1 MREKPY
7 QLPCIRLIAW
17 LLPLLLSACALP
29 PFQAQTAANQPPA
42 QPKPQ
47 KAPLR
52 PDSPFTILG
61 DANFPALLKSQSP
74 LLDEVLDGEPQPAGD
89 VSDNLWDRIRGGFRL
104 PDKANPGVKADLDW
118 YSSHSAYLER
128 VADRARAYLYYV
140 TENIEQR
147 DMPTEIALLPI
158 VESAYYP
165 FAYSHGRASGIW
177 QFIPGTGRRW
187 GLKQDWWY
195 DGRRDVYASTKAALD
210 YLQYLHKQFHGDW
223 LLALAAYNS
232 GSGTVRHAIRRNK
245 RRGRPTDF
253 WSLDLPPETRGY
265 VPKLLAL
272 AEIVDNP
279 EAYGIKLDPIPDEP
293 YFTRVD
299 ISSQIDLALA
309 ADLAGI
315 DINEL
320 YRLNPGYNRWAT
332 APKGPHY
339 LLLPVDKADAF
350 EAALDKLPPDKR
362 VRWVRH
368 RIARGETLGTIA
380 HKYHTTVATLQR
392 VNRIHGKMIRAGHHL
407 IIPVATRSL
416 RSYTLSAEQRRRAK
430 QNKHR
435 SGHKVVHIVDEGD
448 TLWELAQRHHVSV
461 RQLAKWNGM
470 APRDPLMPGQRI
482 VIWTRHRA
490 SARHTSFIEAPPHRA
505 VTQRVGYTVRRGD
518 SLSRISRRFNVSV
531 HQLRKWNRLPRGGYL
546 HPGQSLTLY
555 VDVTRQADNI

>member
-1 MREKPY
+1 MA
-7 QLPCIRLIAW
+7 CFRLIAW

-29 PFQAQTAANQPPA
+29 PFQTQA
-42 QPKPQ
+42 PKPQ
-47 KAPLR
+47 PTPAAAPAAAAVHSAPQR

-61 DANFPALLKSQSP
+61 DANFPALLKSESP
-74 LLDEVLDGEPQPAGD
+74 LLDDVLDSEQQDAD
-89 VSDNLWDRIRGGFRL
+89 AVSDNLWDVIRDGFRL
-104 PDKANPGVKADLDW
+104 PDRANPSVHADLEW
-118 YSSHSAYLER
+118 YTAHPAYLER
-128 VADRARAYLYYV
+128 VADRASAYLYYV
-140 TENIEQR
+140 TQNIEQH

-187 GLKQDWWY
+187 GLKQNWWY
-195 DGRRDVYASTKAALD
+195 DGRRDVYASTKAALN
-210 YLQYLHKQFHGDW
+210 YLQYLHKEFNGDW

-272 AEIVDNP
+272 AEIVEHP
-279 EAYGIKLDPIPDEP
+279 ETYGIKLDPIPNRP

-299 ISSQIDLALA
+299 IDSQIDLALA

-315 DINEL
+315 GINKL

-339 LLLPVDKADAF
+339 LLLPVAKADKF
-350 EAALDKLPPDKR
+350 EAALDKLPPHKR

-368 RIARGETLGTIA
+368 RIARGETLNIIA
-380 HKYHTTVATLQR
+380 QKYHTTVATLQR
-392 VNRIHGKMIRAGHHL
+392 VNRIHGKLIRAGHHL
-407 IIPVATRSL
+407 IIPVAKRSL
-416 RSYTLSAEQRRRAK
+416 RSYTLSAGQRRRAK

-435 SGHKVVHIVDEGD
+435 GGHKVVHIVNEGD
-448 TLWELAQRHHVSV
+448 TLWALAQRHHVSV

-482 VIWTRHRA
+482 VIWTQRGA
-490 SARHTSFIEAPPHRA
+490 SARHTSYLAAPPHRA
-505 VTQRVGYTVRRGD
+505 ITQRVGYTVRRGD
-518 SLSRISRRFNVSV
+518 SLARISRRFNVSV
-531 HQLRKWNRLPRGGYL
+531 SQLRKWNRLPHGKYL
-546 HPGQSLTLY
+546 QPGQSLTLY
-555 VDVTRQADNI
+555 VDVTRQSGNI